1 MSDWMRVCNCVLG
14 GKGRIEVSETFIGE
28 GAVVSGRVVRV
39 MIELAWRGLVQKS
52 IEHPGPRAVCARS
65 GPGHAA

>member
-28 GAVVSGRVVRV
+28 GAVVSGRV
-39 MIELAWRGLVQKS
+39 GL
-52 IEHPGPRAVCARS
+52 
-65 GPGHAA
+65 